1 MADVAP
7 AEPASTTQNPSPTTS
22 TPGTTASSKE
32 NSTGWTDPNYKP
44 HPGNLGNL
52 SSGQQKALEQFRKE
66 LQDEGHFV
74 EERMDDSTLLR
85 YLRARKWDVALAKKM
100 LLDREQWRADFQ
112 LDKLMREF
120 NFTEKKEVDKYYP
133 QYYHK
138 TDKDGRPVYVEK
150 LGFLNLTELTKITSQ
165 ERQIQQLVYEY
176 EVFERE
182 RLPACS
188 KAAGHPVETS
198 CTILDLKGVGL
209 GKFWDVKSYVQEAAT
224 IGQNYYPERM
234 GKFYIVNSSWMFTT
248 IWTVIKG
255 WLDPA
260 TVAKISITNSNDVL
274 KQQIPLENLPVDLGG
289 KCSCPGGCSLS
300 DAGPW
305 HDTSV

>member
-1 MADVAP
+1 MADAAP
-7 AEPASTTQNPSPTTS
+7 AETASATQNPSPNGTS
-22 TPGTTASSKE
+22 GAAATSKDI
-32 NSTGWTDPNYKP
+32 SISWTDPNYKP
-44 HPGNLGNL
+44 PSGYLGNL
-52 SSGQQKALEQFRKE
+52 SASQQKALDQFRKE

-100 LLDREQWRADFQ
+100 LFDREKWREDFQ
-112 LDKLMREF
+112 LDKLMKCVLEF
-120 NFTEKKEVDKYYP
+120 DFKEKKEVDKYYP

-138 TDKDGRPVYVEK
+138 VDKEGRPVYVEK
-150 LGFLNLTELTKITSQ
+150 LGALNLTELMKITTQ
-165 ERQIQQLVYEY
+165 ERQIQALVYEY
-176 EVFERE
+176 EIFERE

-209 GKFWDVKSYVQEAAT
+209 GKFWDVKNYVQEAAG

-248 IWTVIKG
+248 IWSVIKG

-260 TVAKISITNSNDVL
+260 TVAKISITNSNDIL
-274 KQQIPLENLPVDLGG
+274 KQQIPLENLPADLGG

-305 HDTSV
+305 H